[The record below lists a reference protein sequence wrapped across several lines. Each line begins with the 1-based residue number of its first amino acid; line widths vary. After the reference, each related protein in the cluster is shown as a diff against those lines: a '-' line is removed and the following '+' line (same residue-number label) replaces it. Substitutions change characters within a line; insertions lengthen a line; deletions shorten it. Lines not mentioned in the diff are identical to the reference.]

1 MGRYTSVQGF
11 TNEKTKLVGG
21 YAAAAGGAE
30 GVGAP
35 KAPRPDKVENVMGST
50 AGAGSCD
57 FHLYRAARSREVSRL
72 ESLESADAIEQ
83 ERAAF
88 AERVDKNRQEAEERT
103 KRNSEKR
110 KKRKRKKVQGS
121 GSPNHPS
128 KESDDEEEDE
138 AQFKQK
144 ATRTE
149 ETTRSETT
157 Y

>member
-1 MGRYTSVQGF
+1 MGRYTSVKGF

-88 AERVDKNRQEAEERT
+88 SERVDQNRKEAEERT
-103 KRNSEKR
+103 KRNAEKR
-110 KKRKRKKVQGS
+110 KKRKRKKQAS
-121 GSPNHPS
+121 GSPNQA

-144 ATRTE
+144 ASRTE
-149 ETTRSETT
+149 ETTR
-157 Y
+157 

>member
-1 MGRYTSVQGF
+1 MGRYTSVKGF

-88 AERVDKNRQEAEERT
+88 AERVDQNRKEAEERT
-103 KRNSEKR
+103 KRNAEKR
-110 KKRKRKKVQGS
+110 KKRKRKKQAS
-121 GSPNHPS
+121 GSPNQA

-144 ATRTE
+144 ASRTE
-149 ETTRSETT
+149 ETTR
-157 Y
+157 

>member
-1 MGRYTSVQGF
+1 MGRYTSVKGF

-88 AERVDKNRQEAEERT
+88 AERVDQNRKEAEERT
-103 KRNSEKR
+103 KRNAEKR
-110 KKRKRKKVQGS
+110 KKRKRKKQAS
-121 GSPNHPS
+121 GSPNQA

>member
-1 MGRYTSVQGF
+1 MGRYTSVKGF
-11 TNEKTKLVGG
+11 SNERTKLVGG
-21 YAAAAGGAE
+21 YVAATGGAE

-50 AGAGSCD
+50 AGAGSCE

-72 ESLESADAIEQ
+72 ESLESADALEQ

-103 KRNSEKR
+103 KRNAEKR
-110 KKRKRKKVQGS
+110 KKRKRKKLKAN
-121 GSPNHPS
+121 GSPNQA

-138 AQFKQK
+138 EQFK

-149 ETTRSETT
+149 ET